1 MLVAVQSI
9 WELLGVIFIITLPTV
24 PVVYFMWGAIV
35 SGRGDRAREVTS
47 GRSSATPFGL
57 LSIVS
62 TVILV
67 AAVLVTLLVIG
78 VRALVT

>member
-1 MLVAVQSI
+1 MYVATQSI

-35 SGRGDRAREVTS
+35 SGRSDRAREVTS

-78 VRALVT
+78 ARALVT

>member
-1 MLVAVQSI
+1 MLVAAQSI

>member
-1 MLVAVQSI
+1 MYVATQSI

-35 SGRGDRAREVTS
+35 SGRSDRAREVTS

-57 LSIVS
+57 LSNVS

-78 VRALVT
+78 ARALVT